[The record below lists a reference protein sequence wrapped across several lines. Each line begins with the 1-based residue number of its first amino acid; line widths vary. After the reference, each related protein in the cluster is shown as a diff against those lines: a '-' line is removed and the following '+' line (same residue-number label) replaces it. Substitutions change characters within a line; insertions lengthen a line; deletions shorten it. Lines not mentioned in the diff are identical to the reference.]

1 MLAAG
6 GGHTVLLRSDGNAIA
21 FGKNGA
27 EECQILL
34 LDEGRY
40 YKQVSSYGNH
50 TVLLRSELAPGL
62 NYTQVATG
70 YAFTLLLRSDGRW
83 ERWWSCGMR
92 RR

>member
-21 FGKNGA
+21 FGKNDA
-27 EECQILL
+27 EQCQIPL

-50 TVLLRSELAPGL
+50 TVLLRSDGKVVACGCNTCGECNIPELAPGL
-62 NYTQVATG
+62 IYTQVA
-70 YAFTLLLRSDGRW
+70 LN
-83 ERWWSCGMR
+83 
-92 RR
+92 